1 MRKKTKQVK
10 PAIGNI
16 WARPKMP
23 VTFRAEIMPGMSRE
37 ERTFRIDEVLSNGRV
52 TLQDFIGEYR
62 ETAFEAINFLRD
74 KVN

>member
-1 MRKKTKQVK
+1 MRKKNKQVN

-23 VTFRAEIMPGMSRE
+23 VTFRAEIMPGKSRE

-74 KVN
+74 KAK